1 MGLEAGS
8 LPLVV
13 HTAGVVVLASTPVW
27 AAARFVD
34 ADWPTMGRAMAA
46 LSIVI
51 GVSILG
57 LSFVGMHGLWL
68 APVVFLLSIRYVL
81 GTTFLGTFTVALL
94 AVIGY
99 MAVNDALGENMSS
112 WKNRID
118 AWSCSDSFPLDRHGC
133 AKE

>member
-1 MGLEAGS
+1 MNLEAS
-8 LPLVV
+8 ALPMVV
-13 HTAGVVVLASTPVW
+13 NAAGVVVLASTPVW

-57 LSFVGMHGLWL
+57 LGFLGMPGLL
-68 APVVFLLSIRYVL
+68 FAPVVFLVSIRYL
-81 GTTFLGTFTVALL
+81 MGTTFLGTFTVALL

-99 MAVNDALGENMSS
+99 MAANDALGENMSS
-112 WKNRID
+112 WKERID
-118 AWSCSDSFPLDRHGC
+118 EWSCSDSFPLDRHGC
-133 AKE
+133 PKE